1 MNLKWDYVADTVMGG
16 VSRGRVDDVV
26 IAGRK
31 AMRLTGDVSLD
42 NDGGFIQ
49 MAADLPPDHGAADFT
64 GIEIDLF
71 GNDEL
76 YDLRLRTTDLTRP
89 WQSFRTER
97 VVSPGWT
104 TYRIAFADFAP
115 HRTQEAFRPA
125 HLRRIGVVA
134 IGRRFH
140 ADVAVSGVRLYRGD
154 EIRAIAAP
162 SSGSP

>member
-16 VSRGRVDDVV
+16 VSRGHVEEVV
-26 IAGRK
+26 IAGRT

-49 MAADLPPDHGAADFT
+49 MAADLPPDHGAADFS

-71 GNDEL
+71 GNDEV

-97 VVSPGWT
+97 LVSPGWS
-104 TYRIAFADFAP
+104 TYRVSFADLTP
-115 HRTQEAFRPA
+115 HRTQETFHRL

-140 ADVAVSGVRLYRGD
+140 ADVAVAGVRLYRGD
-154 EIRAIAAP
+154 ETCAIAAG
-162 SSGSP
+162 SSRLP